1 MRVKNTKVKFIIPI
15 PINKPDTNGVIY
27 TEDAIKN
34 ALNNF
39 RPCLPIVYKEDMDSD
54 EMVIGATGASNIATW
69 DFENQICNVEI
80 DGVIFYS
87 GADIVVN
94 EITEDGKVSDF
105 KIVSVGLS
113 T

>member
-1 MRVKNTKVKFIIPI
+1 MRVKNTKVKFTIPI
-15 PINKPDTNGVIY
+15 PINKPDANGIVY
-27 TEDAIKN
+27 TENAIKD

-39 RPCLPIVYKEDMDSD
+39 RPHLPIVYKGDMESD
-54 EMVIGATGASNIATW
+54 EMVIGATGASNVATW

-87 GADIVVN
+87 GAEIVVN
-94 EITEDGKVSDF
+94 EITEDGKVADF
-105 KIVSVGLS
+105 EIVSIGLS

>member
-1 MRVKNTKVKFIIPI
+1 MRVKNTKVKFTIPI
-15 PINKPDTNGVIY
+15 PINKPDANGVVY

-34 ALNNF
+34 AINNF
-39 RPCLPIVYKEDMDSD
+39 RPYLPIVYKEDMESD

-69 DFENQICNVEI
+69 DFENQVCNVEI
-80 DGVIFYS
+80 DGFIFYS
-87 GADIVVN
+87 GAEIVVN

-105 KIVSVGLS
+105 KIVSIGLS